1 MALHLLHGACRDWHW
16 PLAYAWHG
24 CFVTVSVVEQPSTRS
39 GCEAHTL
46 AALPHLAKEAG
57 VVMERAMEAVV
68 ATSPN
73 HGLEGSAQ
81 QLRCWVPV
89 ALRAPAPPQPER

>member
-1 MALHLLHGACRDWHW
+1 MVL
-16 PLAYAWHG
+16 
-24 CFVTVSVVEQPSTRS
+24 
-39 GCEAHTL
+39 
-46 AALPHLAKEAG
+46 
-57 VVMERAMEAVV
+57 MEVAV

-89 ALRAPAPPQPER
+89 ALRAPAPPQPERWAARSAAGLVGVSAPSARRWRSA